1 MLDILLTIG
10 IGLFF
15 IIILICIVFV
25 IGTAL
30 SSVTSERDWLT
41 NIVYFI
47 AFLGTWVSVLCVLA
61 ILSYL
66 TGKLVIIMFNE
77 LF

>member
-10 IGLFF
+10 IGLFV
-15 IIILICIVFV
+15 IVILICIVFV

-30 SSVTSERDWLT
+30 SSVTHERDLLT

-47 AFLGTWVSVLCVLA
+47 VFLGTWVSVLGASA

-66 TGKLVIIMFNE
+66 TGKLVIIIFNK

>member
-1 MLDILLTIG
+1 MLDILLTMG
-10 IGLFF
+10 IGLFVV
-15 IIILICIVFV
+15 IVLICIVFA

-30 SSVTSERDWLT
+30 SSVTYERDWLT
-41 NIVYFI
+41 NIAYSISFFGV
-47 AFLGTWVSVLCVLA
+47 WVSIFSVLA

>member
-10 IGLFF
+10 IGLFV
-15 IIILICIVFV
+15 IIVLICIVFS

-30 SSVTSERDWLT
+30 SLVTHERDWLT
-41 NIVYFI
+41 NIDDI
-47 AFLGTWVSVLCVLA
+47 GLLIMWISLIVLLVMV
-61 ILSYL
+61 SYL
-66 TGKLVIIMFNE
+66 TGKLVIILFNR

>member
-1 MLDILLTIG
+1 MLDILLTMG
-10 IGLFF
+10 IGLFVV
-15 IIILICIVFV
+15 IVLICIVFV

-30 SSVTSERDWLT
+30 SSVTLERDWLT

-47 AFLGTWVSVLCVLA
+47 VFLGTWVSVFCVLA

-66 TGKLVIIMFNE
+66 TGKLVIIIFNE

>member
-10 IGLFF
+10 IGLFVM
-15 IIILICIVFV
+15 IILICIVFV
-25 IGTAL
+25 MGTVL
-30 SSVTSERDWLT
+30 GSHTYKRDTLT

-47 AFLGTWVSVLCVLA
+47 GLLGIWVSVLG
-61 ILSYL
+61 LSVISLYL
-66 TGKLVIIMFNE
+66 TGKLVIILFNK